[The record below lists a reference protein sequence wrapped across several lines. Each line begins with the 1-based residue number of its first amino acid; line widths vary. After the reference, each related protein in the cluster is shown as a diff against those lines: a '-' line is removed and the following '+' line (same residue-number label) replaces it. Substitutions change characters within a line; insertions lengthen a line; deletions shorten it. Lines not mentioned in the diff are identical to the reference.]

1 MPKWRW
7 LVRFY
12 LALTFRPFA
21 GQFLVLQRGHQ
32 IPDIVRL
39 PLHFRHVGLVAIGFL
54 LLFSLLTLGR
64 VPEIP
69 HGDDGGYAA
78 AAYQFC
84 HTGRPG
90 VSGWRSVVGLDAD
103 VVVLGRSA
111 AGLQGI
117 IMWLFGVSLF
127 NALLPSFLAG
137 VGLLVVTY
145 SLGRCLWGR
154 GVAMLAVTILAA
166 SGIFF
171 SASRWARPDILLTF
185 YFVSALYFFAS
196 ASPGKWSWRYLI
208 AGLIMGLSGDLH
220 LNGFLLAPIPL
231 FFWIALRQETTRV
244 RMVSAITYIGAVLV
258 GVMLWLMLHYWPDT
272 DAFHRQIIIHGI
284 KTHGIRILNFGL
296 VGTTWREIQRY
307 LSWFWDARFHR
318 HLFEGLAVLTCGIWL
333 TAFGGREERAPIVA
347 WFSIFVV
354 AACFMANPFGWYLI
368 YVWPLFALWLARGFS
383 LAYETTKRG
392 WAVVALLLLFA
403 GYLGDLALWTGKA
416 FRGPSY
422 AAVSRELR
430 SIIPRGASVIAG
442 AEWWFALWDR
452 DFTNTMHLYLRRLE
466 AETNPETG
474 PAGWEYEWRRLKW
487 QFVVAYGDL
496 QAMLDSEVPITE
508 AIRSIGASREKEIRE
523 ARSFA
528 TKHCSVLRRIQTAAS
543 PVLVLA
549 IH

>member
-1 MPKWRW
+1 MTDSVCFTSP
-7 LVRFY
+7 
-12 LALTFRPFA
+12 FRY
-21 GQFLVLQRGHQ
+21 
-32 IPDIVRL
+32 
-39 PLHFRHVGLVAIGFL
+39 VGLVAIALL
-54 LLFSLLTLGR
+54 LLFSLMKLGR

-69 HGDDGGYAA
+69 NGDDGGYAA
-78 AAYQFC
+78 TGYHFW

-90 VSGWRSVVGLDAD
+90 VPGWRNVVGLDTD

-111 AGLQGI
+111 AAFQGI
-117 IMWLFGVSLF
+117 FMWFFGVSLF

-137 VGLLVVTY
+137 IGLLMATY
-145 SLGRCLWGR
+145 GLGKCLWGR

-185 YFVSALYFFAS
+185 YFVSALYFLAS

-208 AGLIMGLSGDLH
+208 AGLIMGLSGDVH

-231 FFWIALRQETTRV
+231 LFWIILREEENHIRIPVT
-244 RMVSAITYIGAVLV
+244 ITYISAALV
-258 GVMLWLMLHYWPDT
+258 GVVLWLGLHYWPNA

-284 KTHGIRILNFGL
+284 KTHGIRISNLG
-296 VGTTWREIQRY
+296 VIGAIWREIQRY
-307 LSWFWDARFHR
+307 VSWFWDARFHR
-318 HLFEGLAVLTCGIWL
+318 HLFEGLAILTCGVWL
-333 TAFGGREERAPIVA
+333 TVFGGRKERTLVA
-347 WFSIFVV
+347 VWFLILVIAV
-354 AACFMANPFGWYLI
+354 CFMATPCVWYLI
-368 YVWPLFALWLARGFS
+368 FVWPLFALWLARGFI
-383 LAYETTKRG
+383 LAHETIKRR
-392 WAVVALLLLFA
+392 WAIVVLIFLFV
-403 GYLGDLALWTGKA
+403 GYLGDLALWAGKA

-422 AAVSRELR
+422 AVISQELR
-430 SIIPRGASVIAG
+430 SVIPKEASVMAG

-452 DFTNTMHLYLRRLE
+452 DFTDALHLYLRRLE

-474 PAGWEYEWRRLKW
+474 PAGWEYEWTRLRW

-496 QAMLDSEVPITE
+496 QAMLDPDVPISE
-508 AIRSIGASREKEIRE
+508 AVRFVGASREKEIRE

-528 TKHCSVLRRIQTAAS
+528 ERHCSVLRRIQTAGS